1 MSDSPEQRKLRSRL
15 SAREILAIGSVGLR
29 TRKMR
34 TALTALGIAIGIA
47 ALVAVMGISASS
59 KQDLLDQLD
68 ALGTNRLAVQ
78 AGSSFR
84 PGSTPTLNADAVAM
98 IRRIAPVESVSG
110 ISTASATVRR
120 TNYVSA
126 GETGGISVQAT
137 DAYFAQTTGATVIAG
152 RFFATADE
160 ALPEI
165 VLGYDA
171 ATTLG
176 IWDLSINPM
185 VYVSG
190 HWFTVIGILDRIPL
204 FPNLDSAAFIGSKI
218 AVELFDASV
227 EPTTVYV
234 VAQLNQVDA
243 VQAVLGAT
251 ANPESPGETEVS
263 RPSDAIAAK
272 KSTSDALTAL
282 LVGLGAV
289 ALLVGGIGIANVMVI
304 SVLERRT
311 EIGVRRALG
320 ATKRHIRLQF
330 VIEAVLLS
338 ALGGAFGLALGGLVT
353 AGYSALRNISFALP
367 LSTLLVGF
375 GAAVVVG
382 ALAGL
387 SPASRAAQLAPAEAI
402 RPL

>member
-1 MSDSPEQRKLRSRL
+1 MDDNKRLNTLRSRL
-15 SAREILAIGSVGLR
+15 SAREVFATGSIGLR
-29 TRKMR
+29 TRKFR

-84 PGSTPTLNADAVAM
+84 PGSTPTLSADSVKM
-98 IRRIAPVESVSG
+98 IRRIPPVESVSG
-110 ISTASATVRR
+110 ITTASATVRR
-120 TNYVSA
+120 TNFVSSS
-126 GETGGISVQAT
+126 ETGGISVQAT
-137 DAYFAQTTGATVIAG
+137 DSYFAETAGARVMSG
-152 RFFATADE
+152 RFFSQGE
-160 ALPEI
+160 ESLPVI

-204 FPNLDSAAFIGSKI
+204 FPNLDSATFIGSKI
-218 AVELFDASV
+218 AVNLYGASE
-227 EPTTVYV
+227 EPTTIYV
-234 VAQLNQVDA
+234 VTQPDQVDA

-251 ANPESPGETEVS
+251 ANPESPGETQVS

-320 ATKRHIRLQF
+320 ATKRHVRLQF
-330 VIEAVLLS
+330 VIEAVMLS
-338 ALGGAFGLALGGLVT
+338 AIGGAIGLALGGGVT

-367 LSTLLVGF
+367 LSTLVIGF
-375 GAAVVVG
+375 GAAVAVG

-387 SPASRAAQLAPAEAI
+387 SPASRAARLAPADAI
-402 RPL
+402 RPI

>member
-1 MSDSPEQRKLRSRL
+1 MSDESRAHALRSKL
-15 SAREILAIGSVGLR
+15 SAREVFATGGVGLR
-29 TRKMR
+29 TRKFR

-59 KQDLLDQLD
+59 KKDLLDQLD

-84 PGSTPTLNADAVAM
+84 PGSTPTLGADAVKM
-98 IRRIAPVESVSG
+98 IRRIGPVESVSG
-110 ISTASATVRR
+110 ITTASATVRR
-120 TNYVSA
+120 TNYVSS

-137 DAYFAQTTGATVIAG
+137 DAYFAQTAGATVIAG
-152 RFFATADE
+152 RFFGQAE
-160 ALPEI
+160 ESLPVI

-204 FPNLDSAAFIGSKI
+204 FPNLDSAAFIGSSI
-218 AVELFDASV
+218 AVTLFDASE
-227 EPTTVYV
+227 EPSTVYV
-234 VAQLNQVDA
+234 VTQPNQVDA

-251 ANPESPGETEVS
+251 ANPESPGETQVS

-272 KSTSDALTAL
+272 RSTNDALTAL

-330 VIEAVLLS
+330 VIEAVMLS
-338 ALGGAFGLALGGLVT
+338 ALGGAFGLVLGGGVT

-367 LSTLLVGF
+367 VSTLLVGF
-375 GAAVVVG
+375 GAAVAVG

-387 SPASRAAQLAPAEAI
+387 SPASRAARLAPAEAI